1 MELNKQEFMKAFA
14 SSMAKMV
21 EANPISIL
29 IVDEMTTLGAIL
41 TSELYDKEEKN
52 NDNIREIRRF
62 RSNSRKHSK

>member
-21 EANPISIL
+21 EANPINIL

-41 TSELYDKEEKN
+41 TSELYEKEEQHDTDKHN
-52 NDNIREIRRF
+52 EWNARRRGK
-62 RSNSRKHSK
+62 RS

>member
-21 EANPISIL
+21 EANPINIL

-41 TSELYDKEEKN
+41 TAELYEKEEKN
-52 NDNIREIRRF
+52 DTDKHYEWYTRRGGK
-62 RSNSRKHSK
+62 RS